1 MVIDLNI
8 YCLLCLKLIKVFKDA
23 IFEKN
28 NMKINKQKKNPDAQS
43 SKVQYI
49 IEILIQIRKWSRE
62 NDGEF
67 VVISFIVYVIVKPYH
82 FLMSCLRRFQGP
94 SCFQYKS
101 DLAMHKSSLCILSAR
116 CLKHVSNLDFPSNSC
131 YLFIYLQCIPEK
143 QLDINTNCTL
153 RAGIRIAF
161 QDEIKQKEF
170 K

>member
-1 MVIDLNI
+1 MSF
-8 YCLLCLKLIKVFKDA
+8 LK
-23 IFEKN
+23 KN
-28 NMKINKQKKNPDAQS
+28 KMKSIKKNPDAQS
-43 SKVQYI
+43 SNVQYI
-49 IEILIQIRKWSRE
+49 TEILMKIRKWSRE

-67 VVISFIVYVIVKPYH
+67 VVISFIIYVIVKPYH
-82 FLMSCLRRFQGP
+82 FFMSCLRMIQGP
-94 SCFQYKS
+94 SCFHYKS

-116 CLKHVSNLDFPSNSC
+116 CLKHVSNLDFPSSSC

-153 RAGIRIAF
+153 RAGIRIAS